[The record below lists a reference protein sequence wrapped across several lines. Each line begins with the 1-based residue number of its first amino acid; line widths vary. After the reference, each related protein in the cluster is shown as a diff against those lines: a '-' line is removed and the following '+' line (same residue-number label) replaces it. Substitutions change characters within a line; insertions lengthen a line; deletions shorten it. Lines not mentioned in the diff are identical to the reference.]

1 MPTNPP
7 KLTLHMVA
15 SLDGF
20 IANKDNTVD
29 WMHSTDSYP
38 AGVTLTQEDVTEFLA
53 GIDCYVMGSKTYEH
67 ALKLGWP
74 YGEVP
79 VIVLTNRNLP
89 KGKESVELYA
99 GDLETLVNT
108 QLKSKYQN
116 IWLVGGAM
124 LAKAFLR
131 AKLVDEIV
139 LSILPIILGDGL
151 LFFDYIRQEQRLHL
165 KDAKAYTDGMVELH
179 YEVLKEQA

>member
-1 MPTNPP
+1 MPTNPS

-29 WMHSTDSYP
+29 WMHSKDSFP
-38 AGVTLTQEDVTEFLA
+38 AGVTLTEEDITAFLA

-79 VIVLTNRNLP
+79 VIVLTNRALP
-89 KGKESVELYA
+89 RDKSSVDFYA
-99 GDLETLVNT
+99 GDLDVLMNA

-124 LAKAFLR
+124 LTKAFLR

-139 LSILPIILGDGL
+139 LSIMPILLGDGL
-151 LFFDYIRQEQRLHL
+151 LFFDHVGVEQRLHL
-165 KDAKAYTDGMVELH
+165 KESKAYTDGMVELT
-179 YEVLKEQA
+179 YEVVKA

>member
-1 MPTNPP
+1 MPTHSP
-7 KLTLHMVA
+7 KVTLHMVA

-29 WMHSTDSYP
+29 WMHSRDSYSD
-38 AGVTLTQEDVTEFLA
+38 GVTLTEEAITEFLA

-74 YGEVP
+74 YEKVP
-79 VIVLTNRNLP
+79 VIVLSNRELESE
-89 KGKESVELYA
+89 KGSVEFYA
-99 GDLETLVNT
+99 GDLDVLVNA
-108 QLKSKYQN
+108 QLKPKYNN

-124 LAKAFLR
+124 LTKDFLR

-139 LSILPIILGDGL
+139 LSIMPILLGDGL
-151 LFFDYIRQEQRLHL
+151 LFFDYVRMEQRLHL
-165 KDAKAYTDGMVELH
+165 KDSKAYTDGMVELT
-179 YEVLKEQA
+179 YEVVKG

>member
-1 MPTNPP
+1 MPTNSP
-7 KLTLHMVA
+7 KVTLHMVA

-38 AGVTLTQEDVTEFLA
+38 AGVTLTEEDITEFLA
-53 GIDCYVMGSKTYEH
+53 GIDCYVMGAKTYEH

-79 VIVLTNRNLP
+79 VVVLTHRALRSD
-89 KGKESVELYA
+89 KESVEFYS
-99 GDLETLVNT
+99 GDLASLVNT
-108 QLKSKYQN
+108 QLKPKYKN
-116 IWLVGGAM
+116 IWMVGGAT
-124 LAKAFLR
+124 LTKAFLR

-139 LSILPIILGDGL
+139 LSIMPIILGDGL
-151 LFFDYIRQEQRLHL
+151 LFFDYVGTEQRLHL
-165 KDAKAYTDGMVELH
+165 EDTKAYTDGMVELT
-179 YEVLKEQA
+179 YEVVKE

>member
-1 MPTNPP
+1 MPTIPP
-7 KLTLHMVA
+7 KLTLHMVS

-38 AGVTLTQEDVTEFLA
+38 NGVTLTEEYIMEFLA

-89 KGKESVELYA
+89 KGKESVEFYA
-99 GDLETLVNT
+99 GDLEALVNT

-124 LAKAFLR
+124 LTKAFLR

-139 LSILPIILGDGL
+139 FSIIPILLGDGL
-151 LFFDYIRQEQRLHL
+151 LFFDYVGVEQRLHL
-165 KDAKAYTDGMVELH
+165 KDSKAYTDGMVELT
-179 YEVLKEQA
+179 YEVVKG